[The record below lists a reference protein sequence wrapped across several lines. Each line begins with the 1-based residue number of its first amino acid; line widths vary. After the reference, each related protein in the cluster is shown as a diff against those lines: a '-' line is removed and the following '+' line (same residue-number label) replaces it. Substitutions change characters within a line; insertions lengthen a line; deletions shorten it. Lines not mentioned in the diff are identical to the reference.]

1 MVKVAGVVNISER
14 ELDQVKKIRNGVAG
28 ILRKCLDEKAKTLA
42 SQGEWVSFMDV
53 LTLLV
58 YGTILFL
65 NVDRL
70 VDLAAI
76 ETFLAYHHNKE
87 SPVIAVLADV
97 CDAFDL
103 RCKNCLLYACSL
115 CMVGT
120 SRL

>member
-1 MVKVAGVVNISER
+1 MA
-14 ELDQVKKIRNGVAG
+14 
-28 ILRKCLDEKAKTLA
+28 
-42 SQGEWVSFMDV
+42 
-53 LTLLV
+53 LV

-103 RCKNCLLYACSL
+103 RCKNCLLYGCSL

-120 SRL
+120 SRLFIHLRLKVGFGFKFLWSLVMQLLVLF